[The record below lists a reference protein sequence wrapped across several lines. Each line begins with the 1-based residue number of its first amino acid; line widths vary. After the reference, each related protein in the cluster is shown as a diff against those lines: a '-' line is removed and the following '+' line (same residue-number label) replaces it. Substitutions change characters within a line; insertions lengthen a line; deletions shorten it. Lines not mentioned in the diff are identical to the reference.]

1 MEKSLFRYVWR
12 HTKRE
17 QFAILLII
25 VLAQVFYFL
34 SLNIPKN
41 IVNEAIQGRS
51 FAKDAQGHVVPG
63 STTKFFAIDIPI
75 PSFLSD
81 IGSLHVFDGFALEQI
96 PYLFAL
102 SFLFLAMVVINGQ
115 FKLNI
120 NTNKGRMGERM
131 LRRLRYELFD
141 RVMRFPQGHFRKVK
155 QAEIATMVKD
165 EVEPLGGFIGDAF
178 VQPVFLGG
186 QAATALFFIV
196 TQSFWLG
203 MVAVG
208 VLAIQIG
215 IIPKLRKRVLVLG
228 KERQITARQLAS
240 RIAETVDGSA
250 DIHANATS
258 NFERADIANRL
269 GRIFLIR
276 FELYKR
282 KFTVKFL
289 NNLLAQTTPFLF
301 YLIGG
306 YLAIMGQLDI
316 GGLVAV
322 IAAYKDLPPPIK
334 ELIDW
339 DQQRQDVQIKYEQ
352 VIEQFTPEAMLDTSL
367 QAPLA
372 ETPQSLAGNLV
383 LSNVSAFDEQHKLLD
398 GASFDVEAG
407 KHVALIGPAN
417 GGKEAVALILARLLY
432 PANGQVRIGNA
443 DFTALPEIATGAR
456 IGYAG
461 ADTYLFPVSVR
472 ENILYGLKQQ
482 ERAPANYDDRARQER
497 ERYFHETR
505 RAGNPLFDINAEW
518 IDYQAA
524 GVSGAEEMD
533 QRILDLL
540 PAVELEDDVYRM
552 GLRGTIDPDAQPQ
565 VAESIMRVRAEL
577 HKRLED
583 PQFAPLIEPF
593 SRERYVRNM
602 SVAENLLFGT
612 AANADFV
619 PERLAQNKLVLKV
632 LEEEGLT
639 DDFLRMG
646 REIAETMVELFADL
660 PPGHP
665 FFEQF
670 SFIAAEDLPEF
681 RVLVARIA
689 GKGGAE
695 NISADDRAR
704 LMALP
709 FPYIEAR
716 HRLGLVT
723 EDLQA
728 QILKARAALAEAL
741 PEGAVEVYDREK
753 YNRAATIQDNILFA
767 RLVYGQAQAAER
779 IGALIGEVL
788 DKLQMRRTVAGVGL
802 EFNVGNAGKRLTGA
816 QRQKIGLVRALAKQP
831 DLLVINDATA
841 VLDGG
846 AQTRLMAAILKL
858 RQGRAVIW
866 VLSRPGLA
874 QHFDK
879 ILALREGRVVAQGG
893 FEELK
898 QPGSAVADLLAA
910 E

>member
-12 HTKRE
+12 HTKPE
-17 QFAILLII
+17 QFSILLII
-25 VLAQVFYFL
+25 VLAQIFYFL
-34 SLNIPKN
+34 SLNIPKT

-51 FAKDAQGHVVPG
+51 FPKDAQGNVVEG
-63 STTKFFAIDIPI
+63 STTNFFAIDLPI
-75 PSFLSD
+75 PKFISD
-81 IGSLHVFDGFALEQI
+81 VGSIHIFDGIPLEQI
-96 PYLFAL
+96 PYLIAL
-102 SFLFLAMVVINGQ
+102 SLLFLAMVIINGQ

-208 VLAIQIG
+208 VLSIQIG

-228 KERQITARQLAS
+228 KERQLTARQLAG
-240 RIAETVDGSA
+240 RIAEAVDGSA

-306 YLAIMGQLDI
+306 YLAITGRLDI

-352 VIEQFTPEAMLDTSL
+352 VIEQFSPDGMLEPEL
-367 QAPLA
+367 QAPLP
-372 ETPQSLAGNLV
+372 EKPLPLAGGV
-383 LSNVSAFDEQHKLLD
+383 TLSGVSAFDEQHKLLD
-398 GASFDVEAG
+398 GASFKLEESG
-407 KHVALIGPAN
+407 HVALIGPPN
-417 GGKEAVALILARLLY
+417 GGKEAIALILARLIQ
-432 PANGQVRIGNA
+432 PANGQVRIG
-443 DFTALPEIATGAR
+443 DREFDTLPEIATGAR
-456 IGYAG
+456 MGYAG

-482 ERAPANYDDRARQER
+482 ERAAAQYTDAEKSER
-497 ERYFHETR
+497 ERYFSETR

-518 IDYQAA
+518 IDYEAA
-524 GVSGAEEMD
+524 GVSGPEEMD

-540 PAVELEDDVYRM
+540 PTVELDDDIYRM
-552 GLRGTIDPDAQPQ
+552 GLRGTIDPDAQPKT
-565 VAESIMRVRAEL
+565 AAAIMQARAEL
-577 HKRLED
+577 HQRLSD
-583 PQFAPLIEPF
+583 PQIAALIEPF
-593 SRERYVRNM
+593 SRDRYVRNM

-612 AANADFV
+612 AAEADFA
-619 PERLAQNKLVLKV
+619 PERLAQNKLVLRV
-632 LEEEGLT
+632 LEEQKLVEE
-639 DDFLRMG
+639 FVEIG
-646 REIAETMVELFADL
+646 RQIAETMVELFADL

-681 RVLVARIA
+681 RVMVARIA

-704 LMALP
+704 LMALA

-716 HRLGLVT
+716 HRLGLVD

-728 QILKARAALAEAL
+728 KLLKARAALAEAL
-741 PEGAVEVYDREK
+741 PDGAVEVYDREK
-753 YNRAATIQDNILFA
+753 YNRAATIQDNILFG
-767 RLVYGQAQAAER
+767 RLIYGQAQASER
-779 IGALIGEVL
+779 IGALIAEVL
-788 DKLQMRRTVAGVGL
+788 DKLGMRRTVEGVGL
-802 EFNVGNAGKRLTGA
+802 DFNVGNAGKRLNAA
-816 QRQKIGLVRALAKQP
+816 QRQKIGLVRALVKQP
-831 DLLVINDATA
+831 DLLVVNDATA

-846 AQTRLMAAILKL
+846 AQARLMAAILKL

-866 VLSRPGLA
+866 VLSRPALA
-874 QHFDK
+874 QHFDTV
-879 ILALREGRVVAQGG
+879 LALREGRVIAQGG

-898 QPGSAVADLLAA
+898 KPGSAVADLLAA

>member
-12 HTKRE
+12 HTKGE
-17 QFAILLII
+17 QFSILLII

-34 SLNIPKN
+34 SLNIPKS
-41 IVNEAIQGRS
+41 IVNEAIQGRA
-51 FAKDAQGHVVPG
+51 FPKDAQGHVVPG
-63 STTKFFAIDIPI
+63 STTNFFSINLPVPGFI
-75 PSFLSD
+75 SD
-81 IGSLHVFDGFALEQI
+81 IGSIHLFEGI
-96 PYLFAL
+96 PLTQDFYLLAL
-102 SFLFLAMVVINGQ
+102 SLLFLTMVIINGQ

-120 NTNKGRMGERM
+120 NTMKGRMGERM
-131 LRRLRYELFD
+131 LRRLRFELFD

-215 IIPKLRKRVLVLG
+215 IIPKLRKRVLALG
-228 KERQITARQLAS
+228 KERQLTARQLAG
-240 RIAETVDGSA
+240 RIAEAVDGSA

-258 NFERADIANRL
+258 NYERADIANRL
-269 GRIFLIR
+269 GRIFQIR

-306 YLAIMGQLDI
+306 YLAITGQLDI

-352 VIEQFTPEAMLDTSL
+352 VIEQFTPDSILDPEL
-367 QAPLA
+367 QAPLKEKPA
-372 ETPQSLAGNLV
+372 PLTGNLV
-383 LSNVSAFDEQHKLLD
+383 LSNVSAFDDSHKLLD
-398 GASFDVEAG
+398 GASFDIDASG
-407 KHVALIGPAN
+407 HVALIGPPN
-417 GGKEAVALILARLLY
+417 GGKEAIALILARLLY
-432 PANGQVRIGNA
+432 PSAGQVRIGDH
-443 DFTALPEIATGAR
+443 DFTALPEIASGAH

-461 ADTYLFPVSVR
+461 PDTYLFPVSVR
-472 ENILYGLKQQ
+472 ENVLYGLKQQ
-482 ERAPANYDDRARQER
+482 EQQQANYDEDEKSER
-497 ERYFHETR
+497 ERYFSETR
-505 RAGNPLFDINAEW
+505 RAGNPLFDINAQW
-518 IDYQAA
+518 IDYESA
-524 GVSGAEEMD
+524 GCADAQEMD
-533 QRILDLL
+533 ERILDLL
-540 PAVELEDDVYRM
+540 PAMELEDDIYRM
-552 GLRGTIDPDAQPQ
+552 GLRGTIDPDAQPKT
-565 VAESIMRVRAEL
+565 AAAIMQARAEL
-577 HKRLED
+577 HTRLSD
-583 PQFAPLIEPF
+583 PQIASLIEPF
-593 SRERYVRNM
+593 SRDRYVRNM

-612 AANADFV
+612 AADADFV
-619 PERLAQNKLVLKV
+619 PERLAQNPLVQRV
-632 LEEEGLT
+632 LQQEGLT

-695 NISADDRAR
+695 NISAEDRAR

-709 FPYIEAR
+709 FSYIEAR
-716 HRLGLVT
+716 HRLSLID
-723 EDLQA
+723 EDTQA
-728 QILKARAALAEAL
+728 RLLKAREALAEAL
-741 PEGAVEVYDREK
+741 PEGSVEVYDREK
-753 YNRAATIQDNILFA
+753 YNRAATIQDNILFG

-779 IGALIGEVL
+779 IGALISEVL
-788 DKLQMRRTVAGVGL
+788 DKLEMRRTVVGVGL
-802 EFNVGNAGKRLTGA
+802 EFNVGNAGKRLNAA
-816 QRQKIGLVRALAKQP
+816 QRQKIGLVRALVKRP

-846 AQTRLMAAILKL
+846 AQSRLMGEILKL
-858 RQGRAVIW
+858 RQGQAVIW
-866 VLSRPGLA
+866 VLSRPALS
-874 QHFDK
+874 QHFDTV
-879 ILALREGRVVAQGG
+879 LALREGRIVAQGD
-893 FEELK
+893 FDELK
-898 QPGSAVADLLAA
+898 KPGSAVADLLAA

>member
-12 HTKRE
+12 HTKGE
-17 QFAILLII
+17 QFSILLII
-25 VLAQVFYFL
+25 ILAQVFYFL
-34 SLNIPKN
+34 SLNIPKT
-41 IVNEAIQGRS
+41 IVNEAIQGRA
-51 FAKDAQGHVVPG
+51 FQRDAQGHVVAG
-63 STTKFFAIDIPI
+63 ATTRFFTIDLPI
-75 PSFLSD
+75 PKFISD
-81 IGSLHVFDGFALEQI
+81 VGSIRIFDGVALEQI
-96 PYLFAL
+96 PYLIAL
-102 SFLFLAMVVINGQ
+102 CVLFLAMVIINGQ

-120 NTNKGRMGERM
+120 NTMKGRMGERM

-141 RVMRFPQGHFRKVK
+141 RVMRFPQNHFRKVK

-215 IIPKLRKRVLVLG
+215 IIPKLRKRVLALG
-228 KERQITARQLAS
+228 KERQLTARQLAG
-240 RIAETVDGSA
+240 RIAEAVDGSA

-258 NFERADIANRL
+258 NYERADIANRL

-306 YLAIMGQLDI
+306 YLAITGQLDI

-352 VIEQFTPEAMLDTSL
+352 VIEQFTPESMLDSGL
-367 QAPLA
+367 QLPL
-372 ETPQSLAGNLV
+372 EERPDRFEGGLV
-383 LSNVSAFDEQHKLLD
+383 LSNVSAFDESHKLLD
-398 GASFDVEAG
+398 GASLDIDTG
-407 KHVALIGPAN
+407 KHVALIGPPN

-432 PANGQVRIGNA
+432 PSAGQVKIGNR
-443 DFTALPEIATGAR
+443 DFAALPEIATGAR

-482 ERAPANYDDRARQER
+482 ERQPASYDGKAKEER
-497 ERYFHETR
+497 ERYFQETR
-505 RAGNPLFDINAEW
+505 RAGNPLFDINADW

-524 GVSGAEEMD
+524 GVSGRDELDA
-533 QRILDLL
+533 RILDLL
-540 PAVELEDDVYRM
+540 PAVELDDDVYRM
-552 GLRGTIDPDAQPQ
+552 GLRGTIDPDLQPE
-565 VAESIMRVRAEL
+565 VASAIMKARAEL
-577 HKRLED
+577 HQRLSD
-583 PQFAPLIEPF
+583 PQIAALIEPF
-593 SRERYVRNM
+593 SRDRYVRNM

-612 AANADFV
+612 AAEADFV
-619 PERLAQNKLVLKV
+619 PERLAQNKLVQRV
-632 LEEEGLT
+632 LGEQGLT

-681 RVLVARIA
+681 RVMVARIA

-695 NISADDRAR
+695 NVSADDRAR

-716 HRLGLVT
+716 HRLGLVS
-723 EDLQA
+723 EEMQA
-728 QILKARAALAEAL
+728 RLLKARAALAEAL
-741 PEGAVEVYDREK
+741 PDGAVEVYDREK
-753 YNRAATIQDNILFA
+753 YNRAATIQDNILFG

-779 IGALIGEVL
+779 IGALISEVL
-788 DKLQMRRTVAGVGL
+788 DKLQMRRTVVGVGL
-802 EFNVGNAGKRLTGA
+802 EFNVGNAGKRLTAA

-846 AQTRLMAAILKL
+846 AQARLMTSILKL
-858 RQGRAVIW
+858 RQGGAVIW

-879 ILALREGRVVAQGG
+879 ILALREGRVIAQGG
-893 FEELK
+893 FEELRK
-898 QPGSAVADLLAA
+898 PGSAVADLLAA

>member
-1 MEKSLFRYVWR
+1 MERNLFRYVWH

-25 VLAQVFYFL
+25 ILAQVFYFL

-51 FAKDAQGHVVPG
+51 FEKDAAGNVVEGATVNFFTIDLPVPG
-63 STTKFFAIDIPI
+63 FI
-75 PSFLSD
+75 SD
-81 IGSLHVFDGFALEQI
+81 VGTVRIFDGLPLEQI

-120 NTNKGRMGERM
+120 NTKKGRMGERM

-141 RVMRFPQGHFRKVK
+141 RVMRFPQSHFRKVK

-186 QAATALFFIV
+186 QAATALFFII

-215 IIPKLRKRVLVLG
+215 IIPKLRKRVLALG
-228 KERQITARQLAS
+228 KERQLTARQLAG

-258 NFERADIANRL
+258 NYERADIANRL

-306 YLAIMGQLDI
+306 YLAITGELDI

-352 VIEQFTPEAMLDTSL
+352 VIEQFTPDGMLDPKL
-367 QAPLA
+367 QAPLDEA
-372 ETPQSLAGNLV
+372 APPLKGTFSLAG
-383 LSNVSAFDEQHKLLD
+383 VSAFDESHKLLD
-398 GASFDVEAG
+398 GASFDIEG
-407 KHVALIGPAN
+407 GRHVALIGPPG
-417 GGKEAVALILARLLY
+417 GGKEAVAMLLARLLH
-432 PANGQVRIGNA
+432 PVGGKVKIGGREL
-443 DFTALPEIATGAR
+443 DALPEIATGAR

-482 ERAPANYDDRARQER
+482 ERQPTQYEGDDQRRH
-497 ERYFHETR
+497 ERYLAEAR
-505 RAGNPLFDINAEW
+505 RSGNPLFDINAEW

-524 GVSGAEEMD
+524 GVSSPEELD

-540 PAVELEDDVYRM
+540 PLVELADDVYRM
-552 GLRGTIDPDAQPQ
+552 GLRGTIDPDAEPE
-565 VAESIMRVRAEL
+565 VAAAIMKARAEL
-577 HKRLED
+577 HQRLSD
-583 PQFAPLIEPF
+583 PQIASLIEPF
-593 SRERYVRNM
+593 TRDRYVRNM

-632 LEEEGLT
+632 LEEQNLT

-681 RVLVARIA
+681 RVMVARIA

-695 NISADDRAR
+695 NISAEDRAR
-704 LMALP
+704 LMALT

-716 HRLGLVT
+716 HRLGLVD
-723 EDLQA
+723 EDMQARLLQ
-728 QILKARAALAEAL
+728 ARAALAEAL
-741 PEGAVEVYDREK
+741 PEDAVEVYDRDK
-753 YNRAATIQDNILFA
+753 YNRAATIQDNILFG
-767 RLVYGQAQAAER
+767 RLAYGQAQASER

-788 DKLQMRRTVAGVGL
+788 DKLQMRRTVVGVGL
-802 EFNVGNAGKRLTGA
+802 EFNVGNAGKRLNAA
-816 QRQKIGLVRALAKQP
+816 QRQKIGLVRALVKQS

-841 VLDGG
+841 VLDSG
-846 AQTRLMAAILKL
+846 AQARLMEAILKL
-858 RQGRAVIW
+858 RQGQAVMW
-866 VLSRPGLA
+866 VLSRPALA
-874 QHFDK
+874 ERFDAV
-879 ILALREGRVVAQGG
+879 LALREGRVIAQGA
-893 FEELK
+893 FDELK
-898 QPGSAVADLLAA
+898 KPGSAAADLLAA

>member
-17 QFAILLII
+17 QFGILIII
-25 VLAQVFYFL
+25 VLAQIFYFL
-34 SLNIPKN
+34 SLNIPKT

-51 FAKDAQGHVVPG
+51 FPKDAAGKVVEG
-63 STTKFFAIDIPI
+63 ATTNFFAINVPI
-75 PSFLSD
+75 PGFISD
-81 IGSLHVFDGFALEQI
+81 VGSIRLFDGVPLEQI
-96 PYLFAL
+96 PYLIAL
-102 SFLFLAMVVINGQ
+102 SLLFLAMVIINGQ

-228 KERQITARQLAS
+228 KERQLTARQLAG
-240 RIAETVDGSA
+240 RIAEAVDGSA

-258 NFERADIANRL
+258 NYERADIAHRL
-269 GRIFLIR
+269 GRIFQIR

-352 VIEQFTPEAMLDTSL
+352 VIEQFTPDGMLDPEL
-367 QAPLA
+367 QAPLPEA
-372 ETPQSLAGNLV
+372 PPPLAGKLA
-383 LSNVSAFDEQHKLLD
+383 LAGVSVFDETHKLLD
-398 GASFDVEAG
+398 GASFALDTD
-407 KHVALIGPAN
+407 KHIAVVGPPG
-417 GGKEAVALILARLLY
+417 GGKEAVALMLARLVH
-432 PANGQVRIGNA
+432 PASGQVKIGER
-443 DFTALPEIATGAR
+443 DLDALPEIATGAR
-456 IGYAG
+456 TGYAG

-472 ENILYGLKQQ
+472 ENVLYGLKHQ
-482 ERAPANYDDRARQER
+482 ERKPVEYDEDGERLR
-497 ERYFHETR
+497 ERFVAEAKR
-505 RAGNPLFDINAEW
+505 SGNPLFDVNAEW
-518 IDYQAA
+518 IDYESV
-524 GVSGAEEMD
+524 GVSGPEEMD
-533 QRILDLL
+533 QRILDML
-540 PAVELEDDVYRM
+540 PLVELEDDIYRM
-552 GLRGTIDPDAQPQ
+552 GLRGTIDPDAQPK
-565 VAESIMRVRAEL
+565 VAAAIMKARAEL
-577 HKRLED
+577 HLRLSD
-583 PQFAPLIEPF
+583 PQIASLIEPF
-593 SRERYVRNM
+593 DREHYVRNM

-612 AANADFV
+612 AADADFV

-632 LEEEGLT
+632 LADEGLT
-639 DDFLRMG
+639 DDFLAMG

-681 RVLVARIA
+681 RVMVARIA

-695 NISADDRAR
+695 NVSAEDRAR

-716 HRLGLVT
+716 HRLGLVD
-723 EDLQA
+723 EDMQA
-728 QILKARAALAEAL
+728 RLLKARAALSEAL
-741 PEGAVEVYDREK
+741 PEGVVEVYDRGK
-753 YNRAATIQDNILFA
+753 YNRAATIQDNILFG
-767 RLVYGQAQAAER
+767 RLAYGQAQASER
-779 IGALIGEVL
+779 IGALISEVL
-788 DKLQMRRTVAGVGL
+788 DKLEMRRTVVGVGL
-802 EFNVGNAGKRLTGA
+802 DFNVGNAGKRLNAA
-816 QRQKIGLVRALAKQP
+816 QRQKIGLVRALVKQP
-831 DLLVINDATA
+831 DLLVVNDATA

-858 RQGRAVIW
+858 REGRSVIW
-866 VLSRPGLA
+866 ILSRPALA
-874 QHFDK
+874 QHFDMV
-879 ILALREGRVVAQGG
+879 LALREGRVIAQGG

>member
-12 HTKRE
+12 HTKAE
-17 QFAILLII
+17 QFSILLII
-25 VLAQVFYFL
+25 ILAQVFYFL

-51 FAKDAQGHVVPG
+51 FPKDAAGHVVEG
-63 STTKFFAIDIPI
+63 STTNFFTIDIPI
-75 PSFLSD
+75 PGFLSD
-81 IGSLHVFDGFALEQI
+81 IGSIRVFDGFALEQI

-102 SFLFLAMVVINGQ
+102 SFLFLAMVIINGQ

-120 NTNKGRMGERM
+120 NTMKGRMGERM

-141 RVMRFPQGHFRKVK
+141 RVMRFPQNHFRKVK

-215 IIPKLRKRVLVLG
+215 IIPKLRKRVLALG
-228 KERQITARQLAS
+228 KERQITARQLAG
-240 RIAETVDGSA
+240 RIAEAVDGSA

-258 NFERADIANRL
+258 NYERADIANRL
-269 GRIFLIR
+269 GHIFRIR

-306 YLAIMGQLDI
+306 YLAIKGQLDI

-352 VIEQFTPEAMLDTSL
+352 VIEQFTPDAMLDPAL
-367 QAPLA
+367 QAPLPENPPA
-372 ETPQSLAGNLV
+372 LDGSLV
-383 LSNVSAFDEQHKLLD
+383 LSGVSVFDDSHKLLD
-398 GASFDVEAG
+398 GASLDIDTT
-407 KHVALIGPAN
+407 KHVALIGPPN
-417 GGKEAVALILARLLY
+417 GGKEAIALLLARLLY
-432 PANGQVRIGNA
+432 PASGHVRIGQRE
-443 DFTALPEIATGAR
+443 FTALPEIATGAR

-482 ERAPANYDDRARQER
+482 ERVPADYDEAEKLKRQ
-497 ERYFHETR
+497 RYFDETR
-505 RAGNPLFDINAEW
+505 RAGNPLFDVNAGW
-518 IDYQAA
+518 IDYRATGCA
-524 GVSGAEEMD
+524 DLEEID
-533 QRILDLL
+533 RRILDLL
-540 PAVELEDDVYRM
+540 PAVELDDDVYRM
-552 GLRGTIDPDAQPQ
+552 GLRGTIDPDAQPE
-565 VAESIMRVRAEL
+565 VAGAIMQARAEL
-577 HKRLED
+577 HQRLAD
-583 PQFAPLIEPF
+583 PQVAALIEPF
-593 SRERYVRNM
+593 SRDRYVRNM

-619 PERLAQNKLVLKV
+619 PERLAQNALVQRV
-632 LEEEGLT
+632 LDEQGLT
-639 DDFLRMG
+639 GDFLRMG

-681 RVLVARIA
+681 RVMVARIA

-695 NISADDRAR
+695 NVSADDRAR

-716 HRLGLVT
+716 HRLGLVD
-723 EDLQA
+723 EDMQA
-728 QILKARAALAEAL
+728 RLLEARAALADAL

-753 YNRAATIQDNILFA
+753 YNRAATIQDNILFG
-767 RLVYGQAQAAER
+767 RLIYGQAQAVER
-779 IGALIGEVL
+779 IGALIAEVL
-788 DKLQMRRTVAGVGL
+788 DKLEMRRTVVGVGL
-802 EFNVGNAGKRLTGA
+802 EFNVGNAGKRLTAA
-816 QRQKIGLVRALAKQP
+816 QRQKIGLVRALVKQP

-846 AQTRLMAAILKL
+846 AQSRLLAAILKL
-858 RQGRAVIW
+858 RPGRAVIW
-866 VLSRPGLA
+866 VLGRPALS
-874 QHFDK
+874 QHFDTV
-879 ILALREGRVVAQGG
+879 LALREGRVVAQGR

-898 QPGSAVADLLAA
+898 QPGSAVAELLAA